1 MALHTDG
8 LSWRIITGSVEVGDV
23 ARNSISTSPPPQ
35 SGPSLLETF
44 IPYRLSVVANRV
56 SQSIAQIFDEKYRL
70 PIPEWRILVVLD
82 AHEPLSVHEIAELT
96 SMDKTRVS
104 RAHKRLVDLK
114 LAQMDADP
122 EDGRKI
128 SLHLTPAGRAMVREI
143 VPEAQAMEEWFLEV
157 LTRAERRTLDAI
169 LEKLYERSEEL
180 HRTKPWP
187 LKVDEDK

>member
-1 MALHTDG
+1 MKA
-8 LSWRIITGSVEVGDV
+8 EVNDV
-23 ARNSISTSPPPQ
+23 ANQSESTKQAPPAGG
-35 SGPSLLETF
+35 SNLLETF

-82 AHEPLSVHEIAELT
+82 THEPLSVHQIAELT

-122 EDGRKI
+122 EDGRKV
-128 SLHLTPAGRAMVREI
+128 SLRLTRAGRAIVREI
-143 VPEAQAMEEWFLEV
+143 VPEAQVMEAWFLEV
-157 LTRAERRTLDAI
+157 LTRAERKTLDAI
-169 LEKLYERSEEL
+169 LDKLYERSEEL
-180 HRTKPWP
+180 HRQKPWP
-187 LKVDEDK
+187 IRVEEEK

>member
-1 MALHTDG
+1 MEEL
-8 LSWRIITGSVEVGDV
+8 
-23 ARNSISTSPPPQ
+23 ARNDTSAGSLLQ
-35 SGPSLLETF
+35 SGGSLLETF

-114 LAQMDADP
+114 LAQLEADP
-122 EDGRKI
+122 EDGRKV
-128 SLHLTPAGRAMVREI
+128 SLRLTEAGRAMVREI

-157 LTRAERRTLDAI
+157 LTRAERKTLDAI

>member
-1 MALHTDG
+1 MKA
-8 LSWRIITGSVEVGDV
+8 EVNDV
-23 ARNSISTSPPPQ
+23 ANQSESTKQVPPAGG
-35 SGPSLLETF
+35 SNLLETF

-82 AHEPLSVHEIAELT
+82 THEPLSVHQIAELT

-122 EDGRKI
+122 EDGRKV
-128 SLHLTPAGRAMVREI
+128 SLRLTRAGRAMVREI
-143 VPEAQAMEEWFLEV
+143 VPEAQVMEAWFLEV
-157 LTRAERRTLDAI
+157 LTRAERKTLDAI
-169 LEKLYERSEEL
+169 LDKLYERSEEL
-180 HRTKPWP
+180 HRQKPWP
-187 LKVDEDK
+187 IRVEEEK

>member
-1 MALHTDG
+1 MKA
-8 LSWRIITGSVEVGDV
+8 EVNDV
-23 ARNSISTSPPPQ
+23 ANQSESTKQAPPAG
-35 SGPSLLETF
+35 SNLLETF

-82 AHEPLSVHEIAELT
+82 THEPLSVHQIAELT

-122 EDGRKI
+122 EDGRKV
-128 SLHLTPAGRAMVREI
+128 SLRLTRAGRAMVREI

-157 LTRAERRTLDAI
+157 LTRAERKTLDTI
-169 LEKLYERSEEL
+169 IDKLYERSEEL
-180 HRTKPWP
+180 HRQKPWP
-187 LKVDEDK
+187 IRVDEEK

>member
-1 MALHTDG
+1 MVNH
-8 LSWRIITGSVEVGDV
+8 SGSTKKIPAAGS
-23 ARNSISTSPPPQ
+23 N
-35 SGPSLLETF
+35 LLETF

-82 AHEPLSVHEIAELT
+82 SHAPLSVHEIAELT

-114 LAQMDADP
+114 LAQMEADP
-122 EDGRKI
+122 EDGRKV
-128 SLHLTPAGRAMVREI
+128 SLTLTRAGHAMVREI
-143 VPEAQAMEEWFLEV
+143 VPEAQAMEAWFLKV
-157 LTRAERRTLDAI
+157 LTRAERKTLDGI
-169 LEKLYERSEEL
+169 LDKLYERSEEL

-187 LKVDEDK
+187 IRVEEER